1 MAVHMITL
9 FSALVGL
16 YVIIRLILPAP
27 MNGFLKAALS
37 LLVLAG
43 AEKLLLVRLMYGTMG
58 AFMPQPVQMAA
69 GFLHAAVFIL
79 FLLTL
84 ARDAVLLA
92 LWPFRRKARR
102 RTIFY
107 GKHERRTA
115 SGLGAVALTLAALLL
130 TGYGMKEALRVPTVR
145 EVRVQVPGLPP
156 ALDGL
161 RIAQLTDLHIGP
173 VFDGIWLADVV
184 ARTDS
189 LNPDLIVITGD
200 VVDGS
205 PSRLA
210 PDIAPLADL
219 RAAQGVYLVPGN
231 HEYYSGLQQWLPV
244 FRQMGI
250 KTLLN
255 ENALLTV
262 RGTPL
267 ALAGVTDK
275 AASRW
280 GLEGPDPQKALAG
293 IPEGVTRILLAHRPA
308 LAPDSAAAGASLQ
321 LSGHTHGGLVLP
333 LSPVVKAFNGGFVS
347 GAYTVAGMPLYVSNG
362 AGLWGGTPLRLFVPS
377 EITLITLRG
386 NAPGA
391 E

>member
-1 MAVHMITL
+1 MAMHMITL
-9 FSALVGL
+9 FSALTGL
-16 YVIIRLILPAP
+16 YVVIRLILPTR
-27 MNGFLKAALS
+27 MNGLLKAALG

-43 AEKLLLVRLMYGTMG
+43 AEKLLLVRLIYGTMG
-58 AFMPQPVQMAA
+58 AFMPQPVQTAA
-69 GFLHAAVFIL
+69 GFVHAAVFIL

-84 ARDAVLLA
+84 LRDAVLLA

-107 GKHERRTA
+107 GKREKRTS
-115 SGLGAVALTLAALLL
+115 SGMGAVALTLAALLL
-130 TGYGMKEALRVPTVR
+130 AGYGMREALRVPTVR
-145 EVRVQVPGLPP
+145 EVQVHIPGLPA

-173 VFDGIWLADVV
+173 VFDGAWLADVV

-200 VVDGS
+200 VVDGP

-275 AASRW
+275 ASDRW
-280 GLEGPDPQKALAG
+280 GLEGPDPEKALAG
-293 IPEGVTRILLAHRPA
+293 IPEGVTRILLSHRPA
-308 LAPDSAAAGASLQ
+308 LAPRSAAAGASLQ

-333 LSPVVKAFNGGFVS
+333 LSPLVAAFNEGFVS

-377 EITLITLRG
+377 EITLITLKG
-386 NAPGA
+386 NAPSA